1 MLIVPVQSVPNQ
13 TISVLLGDQSC
24 QITLFTRASGLYIS
38 LAVSNQSIIDNV
50 ICQNVNR
57 VVRYP
62 YLGFVGD
69 LWFFDQQGSDDPF
82 YTGLGSRFLLEYLEA
97 ADQVIA

>member
-1 MLIVPVQSVPNQ
+1 MLIVPVQAVPNQ
-13 TISVLLGDQSC
+13 TFSVLLANQAC
-24 QITLFTRASGLYIS
+24 QIALFTRPSGLYLS
-38 LAVSNQSIIDNV
+38 LAIANVVVVDNV

-57 VVRYP
+57 IVRYP

-69 LWFFDQQGSDDPF
+69 LWFLDQQGSDDPV

-97 ADQVIA
+97 VDLAA